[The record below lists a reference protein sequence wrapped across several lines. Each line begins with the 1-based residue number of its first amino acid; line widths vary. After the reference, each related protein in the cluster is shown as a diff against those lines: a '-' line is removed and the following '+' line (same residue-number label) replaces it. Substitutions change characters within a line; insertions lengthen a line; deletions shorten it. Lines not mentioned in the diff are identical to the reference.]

1 MKKRLMKITALCL
14 ALSMLCIGCGSSDK
28 NTDSKKEDSKK
39 TETSSDKKEKMKV
52 SIAAQATSGQVFQ
65 YLAENKGY
73 LDDEGIE
80 VEVQYISNG
89 TDAFSALSAGQVD
102 ILSTYGTGGP
112 LMQIANCQDFD
123 SFGGYMITGETPV
136 FALPDTEYKDLESF
150 RGKKI
155 GITRGGTPDI
165 VLKSILYNAGFD
177 IEKDVTFV
185 EFKKNTDTMAAVA
198 NGEIDFG
205 AVATGY
211 EPQIAEMGMEVKMWP
226 DDVYKNHSCCRM
238 VATNKWLSDED
249 NQEAAKR
256 LIKAYLRAE
265 RDMQDD
271 DVVEEV
277 CQLTADQLDIKKD
290 VVDSFVKSPH
300 MIYETDPYIQKV
312 VQMWNNM
319 DAFGYLSANVD
330 LKDHVNS
337 DIYKSALDELVE
349 ENPDDS
355 FYQERLKFYEKYD
368 TNIDWDMKGI
378 SDDF

>member
-1 MKKRLMKITALCL
+1 MKKKLIRIAALGL
-14 ALSMLCIGCGSSDK
+14 AFSMLCIGCGNSGKSEGTQEENKKSEAADSD
-28 NTDSKKEDSKK
+28 EPL
-39 TETSSDKKEKMKV
+39 KV

-65 YLAENKGY
+65 YLAEERNY
-73 LDDEGIE
+73 LEEEGIE

-89 TDAFSALSAGQVD
+89 TDAFSALSAGKVD

-112 LMQIANCQDFD
+112 LMQIANGQDFNI
-123 SFGGYMITGETPV
+123 FGGYMITGETPV
-136 FALPDTEYKDLESF
+136 FALPDTEYKDIESF

-165 VLKSILYNAGFD
+165 VLKSILHDAGFD

-211 EPQIAEMGMEVKMWP
+211 ELQIAEMGMEVKMWP
-226 DDVYKNHSCCRM
+226 DDLYKNHSCCRM
-238 VATNKWLSDED
+238 VATNEWLADET

-265 RDMQDD
+265 RDMTDD
-271 DVVEEV
+271 AVVDEV
-277 CQLTADQLDIKKD
+277 CKLTSEELDIQPE

-300 MIYETDPYIQKV
+300 MIYETDPFIQKV

-319 DAFGYLSANVD
+319 DSFGYLSADVD
-330 LKDHVNS
+330 LKEHVNS
-337 DIYKSALDELVE
+337 DIYKAALDELIE

-355 FYQERLKFYEKYD
+355 FYQEREEFYVKYD
-368 TNIDWDMKGI
+368 TNIDWNLKGI
-378 SDDF
+378 SDEF

>member
-1 MKKRLMKITALCL
+1 MKKRLVRIAALSL
-14 ALSMLCIGCGSSDK
+14 TLSMLIAGCGSAAK
-28 NTDSKKEDSKK
+28 GEEKTKESKSS
-39 TETSSDKKEKMKV
+39 ETTAAEEPLKV

-65 YLAENKGY
+65 YLAEEKKY
-73 LDDEGIE
+73 LEEEGIE

-89 TDAFSALSAGQVD
+89 TDAFSALSAGKVD

-112 LMQIANCQDFD
+112 LMQIANGQDFNI
-123 SFGGYMITGETPV
+123 FGGYMITGETPV
-136 FALPDTEYKDLESF
+136 FALPDTEYKDIESF

-165 VLKSILYNAGFD
+165 VLKSILHDAGFD

-211 EPQIAEMGMEVKMWP
+211 ELQIAEMGMEVKMWP
-226 DDVYKNHSCCRM
+226 DDLYQNHSCCRM
-238 VATNKWLSDED
+238 VATNEWLNDD
-249 NQEAAKR
+249 TNKEAAKR

-265 RDMQDD
+265 RDMTDEAIVDEVCKLTSEELDIQPE
-271 DVVEEV
+271 VVE
-277 CQLTADQLDIKKD
+277 
-290 VVDSFVKSPH
+290 SFVKSPH

-319 DAFGYLSANVD
+319 DSFGYLSADVD
-330 LKDHVNS
+330 LKEHVNS
-337 DIYKSALDELVE
+337 DIYKAALDELTE
-349 ENPDDS
+349 EYPDDS
-355 FYQERLKFYEKYD
+355 FYQERAKFYTKYD
-368 TNIDWDMKGI
+368 TNIDWDLKGI
-378 SDDF
+378 SDEF